1 MKKHTFMVGRTTGA
15 MSGGRRS
22 TLVVFVSVMRSPIAG
37 PWTVRAVV
45 STN

>member
-1 MKKHTFMVGRTTGA
+1 MRKRMFVAGRLTGKNTLMVFI
-15 MSGGRRS
+15 S
-22 TLVVFVSVMRSPIAG
+22 VVRSPIAG

>member
-1 MKKHTFMVGRTTGA
+1 MRKHTFMVGRTTG
-15 MSGGRRS
+15 RN

>member
-1 MKKHTFMVGRTTGA
+1 MRKHTFMVGRTTG
-15 MSGGRRS
+15 RS
-22 TLVVFVSVMRSPIAG
+22 TVVVFVSIQPGNVEESPIAG

>member
-1 MKKHTFMVGRTTGA
+1 MRKHTFMVGRTTGNK
-15 MSGGRRS
+15 

>member
-1 MKKHTFMVGRTTGA
+1 MRRRMFVAGRLTG
-15 MSGGRRS
+15 RN
-22 TLVVFVSVMRSPIAG
+22 TLVVFIGVMRSPIVG

>member
-1 MKKHTFMVGRTTGA
+1 MRRRLFMAGRLTG
-15 MSGGRRS
+15 RN
-22 TLVVFVSVMRSPIAG
+22 TLFVFISVMRSPIAG